1 MGWAEIGANAA
12 YPGGDLQDK
21 FLKIRSQADRASGL
35 TRQLLAFARRQTL
48 QPCNTNLN
56 ELAKE
61 TLSLLRNVIG
71 ERIEIQLQL
80 AQDLSVIWADPGQIE
95 QVLMNLSLNAR
106 DAMPDG
112 GRLLVE
118 TQNVWVGEDY
128 QRAHPYA
135 LPGNYVLLRVLDT
148 GVGMD
153 TETLT
158 HIFEPFFTTKEIGR
172 GTGLGLATVYGIVKQ
187 HKGFVDVD
195 STPGQ
200 GTAFRVYL
208 PLGNGSAEISEKP
221 AFFTMRGGSECILI
235 AEDNDDLRDAAQ
247 EILQSLGYRVI
258 AAKDG
263 EEAVRIFEQQPEAID
278 LVFLDVVMSAA
289 HKHQQTQSELARL
302 GLELTVCQNELQQL
316 RRNVTD
322 VRQRAERAKA
332 EHENASLSRAEAE
345 AESTRLSGSLVELR
359 NSVHSEQDELAA
371 GRAEMAARQERLA
384 AAEQVAA
391 HLEQERAELHRR
403 ESVLQQQAS
412 SVKEEANLLVVQSE
426 ELSRQLEALR
436 AEKSRLSTRQAELE
450 QEWEEGRT
458 RLTQMEDHLRT
469 DRQSLQQLREQRSHA
484 EVERAKND
492 SDRQHLR
499 ETCMNSIHETNPLS
513 GKSVVGKVA
522 LITGGNRGIGKAIAL
537 RLASLG
543 ASVAICGRDITSLH
557 GAASEIAALGVG
569 VHSEPADVTRASDVS
584 ALVRQTEAAL
594 GPISILVNNAG
605 MPNIPDTTRTSRNTS
620 AIAKL
625 RVIHCRCCC
634 TFPLKI
640 KAIAIAV
647 VAIHTVAC
655 VSAAKLNE
663 RGAPVRSSKYW
674 I

>member
-1 MGWAEIGANAA
+1 MPTSLRVLFIEDSEDDAALQVRLLRQAGYDVAYTRVQSADELKTALERPWDIVISDYSMPHFSGTEALKVVREKGVDIPFIFVSGTIGEEAAVAALKVGAQDYLMKLNLGRLIPAVQRELRESDERRQRKRLEEQVHQLQRFEAIGRLAGGVAHDFNNVIGAIMGWAEIGANAA

-112 GRLLVE
+112 GRLRVE

-153 TETLT
+153 AETLT
-158 HIFEPFFTTKEIGR
+158 HIFEPFFTTKEIGH

-208 PLGNGSAEISEKP
+208 PLGNGPAEISEKP

-263 EEAVRIFEQQPEAID
+263 EEAVRIFEQQSEAID
-278 LVFLDVVMSAA
+278 LVFLDVVMPKLNGTDAYLRMVTRKPGLPVLFTTGYA
-289 HKHQQTQSELARL
+289 SE
-302 GLELTVCQNELQQL
+302 V
-316 RRNVTD
+316 
-322 VRQRAERAKA
+322 
-332 EHENASLSRAEAE
+332 
-345 AESTRLSGSLVELR
+345 SLVPITT
-359 NSVHSEQDELAA
+359 
-371 GRAEMAARQERLA
+371 
-384 AAEQVAA
+384 
-391 HLEQERAELHRR
+391 R
-403 ESVLQQQAS
+403 EKAKVLQKPYGSQYLAQ
-412 SVKEEANLLVVQSE
+412 K
-426 ELSRQLEALR
+426 
-436 AEKSRLSTRQAELE
+436 
-450 QEWEEGRT
+450 
-458 RLTQMEDHLRT
+458 
-469 DRQSLQQLREQRSHA
+469 LREKLDKR
-484 EVERAKND
+484 K
-492 SDRQHLR
+492 
-499 ETCMNSIHETNPLS
+499 
-513 GKSVVGKVA
+513 
-522 LITGGNRGIGKAIAL
+522 
-537 RLASLG
+537 
-543 ASVAICGRDITSLH
+543 
-557 GAASEIAALGVG
+557 
-569 VHSEPADVTRASDVS
+569 TR
-584 ALVRQTEAAL
+584 
-594 GPISILVNNAG
+594 
-605 MPNIPDTTRTSRNTS
+605 
-620 AIAKL
+620 
-625 RVIHCRCCC
+625 
-634 TFPLKI
+634 
-640 KAIAIAV
+640 
-647 VAIHTVAC
+647 
-655 VSAAKLNE
+655 
-663 RGAPVRSSKYW
+663 
-674 I
+674 

>member
-1 MGWAEIGANAA
+1 VPTSLRVLFIEDSEDDAALQVRLLRQAGYDVAYTRVQSADELKTALERPWHIIISDYSMPHFSGTEALKVVREKGVDIPFIFVSGTIGEEAAVAALKVGAQDYLMKLNLGRLIPAVQRELRESDERRQRKRLEEQVHQLQRFEAIGRLAGGVAHDFNNVIGAIMGWAEIGAKAA

-148 GVGMD
+148 GAGMD

-208 PLGNGSAEISEKP
+208 PLGNGLAEISEKP

-263 EEAVRIFEQQPEAID
+263 EEAVRIFEQQAEAID
-278 LVFLDVVMSAA
+278 LVFLDVVMPKLNGTDAYLRMVTRKPGLPVLFTTGYA
-289 HKHQQTQSELARL
+289 SE
-302 GLELTVCQNELQQL
+302 V
-316 RRNVTD
+316 
-322 VRQRAERAKA
+322 
-332 EHENASLSRAEAE
+332 
-345 AESTRLSGSLVELR
+345 SLVP
-359 NSVHSEQDELAA
+359 
-371 GRAEMAARQERLA
+371 MTT
-384 AAEQVAA
+384 
-391 HLEQERAELHRR
+391 R
-403 ESVLQQQAS
+403 EKSKVLQKPYGSQYLAQ
-412 SVKEEANLLVVQSE
+412 K
-426 ELSRQLEALR
+426 
-436 AEKSRLSTRQAELE
+436 
-450 QEWEEGRT
+450 
-458 RLTQMEDHLRT
+458 
-469 DRQSLQQLREQRSHA
+469 LRE
-484 EVERAKND
+484 KLD
-492 SDRQHLR
+492 
-499 ETCMNSIHETNPLS
+499 
-513 GKSVVGKVA
+513 KSK
-522 LITGGNRGIGKAIAL
+522 
-537 RLASLG
+537 
-543 ASVAICGRDITSLH
+543 
-557 GAASEIAALGVG
+557 
-569 VHSEPADVTRASDVS
+569 TR
-584 ALVRQTEAAL
+584 
-594 GPISILVNNAG
+594 
-605 MPNIPDTTRTSRNTS
+605 
-620 AIAKL
+620 
-625 RVIHCRCCC
+625 
-634 TFPLKI
+634 
-640 KAIAIAV
+640 
-647 VAIHTVAC
+647 
-655 VSAAKLNE
+655 
-663 RGAPVRSSKYW
+663 
-674 I
+674 

>member
-1 MGWAEIGANAA
+1 MPTSLRVLFIEDSEDDAALQVRLLRQAGYDVAYTRVQSADELKTALERPWHIIISDYSMPHFSGTEALKVVREKGVDIPFIFVSGTIGEEAAVAALKVGAQDYLMKLNLGRLIPAVQRELRESDERRQRKRLEEQVHQLQRFEAIGRLAGGVAHDFNNVIGAIMGWAEIGANAA

-278 LVFLDVVMSAA
+278 LVFLDVVMPKLNGTDAYLRMVTRKPGLPVLFTTGYA
-289 HKHQQTQSELARL
+289 SE
-302 GLELTVCQNELQQL
+302 V
-316 RRNVTD
+316 
-322 VRQRAERAKA
+322 
-332 EHENASLSRAEAE
+332 
-345 AESTRLSGSLVELR
+345 SLVP
-359 NSVHSEQDELAA
+359 
-371 GRAEMAARQERLA
+371 MTT
-384 AAEQVAA
+384 
-391 HLEQERAELHRR
+391 R
-403 ESVLQQQAS
+403 EKAKVLQKPYGSQYLAQ
-412 SVKEEANLLVVQSE
+412 K
-426 ELSRQLEALR
+426 
-436 AEKSRLSTRQAELE
+436 
-450 QEWEEGRT
+450 
-458 RLTQMEDHLRT
+458 
-469 DRQSLQQLREQRSHA
+469 LREKLDKR
-484 EVERAKND
+484 K
-492 SDRQHLR
+492 
-499 ETCMNSIHETNPLS
+499 
-513 GKSVVGKVA
+513 
-522 LITGGNRGIGKAIAL
+522 
-537 RLASLG
+537 
-543 ASVAICGRDITSLH
+543 
-557 GAASEIAALGVG
+557 
-569 VHSEPADVTRASDVS
+569 TR
-584 ALVRQTEAAL
+584 
-594 GPISILVNNAG
+594 
-605 MPNIPDTTRTSRNTS
+605 
-620 AIAKL
+620 
-625 RVIHCRCCC
+625 
-634 TFPLKI
+634 
-640 KAIAIAV
+640 
-647 VAIHTVAC
+647 
-655 VSAAKLNE
+655 
-663 RGAPVRSSKYW
+663 
-674 I
+674 